1 MDDNFT
7 YESIRTIK
15 EAIERKTSD
24 NPYFANNKS
33 VLKVVTDMDHHP
45 YTRWFRGVYNKSEP
59 TVMEREAGWRQQEN
73 DCYGLVRPYTKE
85 KEPSH
90 CFEIPCTTTLPCYP
104 EYLTKYA
111 DKDSLNVMINKAC
124 ILQYR

>member
-33 VLKVVTDMDHHP
+33 VFFKTFKR
-45 YTRWFRGVYNKSEP
+45 YSEAVGSMFDKTTKIDP
-59 TVMEREAGWRQQEN
+59 VGFKTLSISFVAT
-73 DCYGLVRPYTKE
+73 TKE
-85 KEPSH
+85 LMY
-90 CFEIPCTTTLPCYP
+90 CFMVFSDPICFCESPP
-104 EYLTKYA
+104 YLSKSA
-111 DKDSLNVMINKAC
+111 L
-124 ILQYR
+124 